1 MPENSLEEQL
11 HKYLTDIHSIEV
23 QALAQMKR
31 APDLAGS
38 PELAEMYK
46 QHEGETEEH
55 KRLIEER
62 LEAHGE
68 SPNKPKD
75 IAGSVT
81 GWGFVLFAKLNP
93 DTPGKLAAH
102 AHSYEAMEE
111 AAYEF
116 LIRVADRAAD
126 EDTAQVG
133 RRILGQEKAMKGR
146 IFDHFDA
153 AVEASLREKD
163 ADDIQEELVKY
174 LADAHAIEGQA
185 IQMLE
190 SAPKIVGDVP
200 ELEKLFRDHLEETR
214 AQQEIIKA
222 RLDAHD
228 ASPNKLQDAAM
239 RLGALNFGGFFK
251 AQPDTPAK
259 LAGFAYA
266 FEHLEIAAYE
276 ELKRVADRAGD
287 QETVRVAERIEG
299 EERAAANA
307 IAANWEIA
315 LQASLESVG
324 AVA

>member
-1 MPENSLEEQL
+1 MADNLHEQL
-11 HKYLTDIHSIEV
+11 QKYLTDIHSIEV

-38 PELAEMYK
+38 PELAAMYK

-68 SPNKPKD
+68 SPNKLKD
-75 IAGSVT
+75 VAGSVT

-251 AQPDTPAK
+251 AQPDSPAK
-259 LAGFAYA
+259 LAGFNYA
-266 FEHLEIAAYE
+266 FEHLEIASYE

-287 QETVRVAERIEG
+287 QETVRVAGRIEG

-307 IAANWEIA
+307 IAANWDMA